1 MPSINAIGGLYNK
14 ECPKYKYFPLDE
26 DHPPLTEESYSLSKQ
41 VIEAQADCIARAN
54 PDIHIASI
62 RTHFVA
68 DKKPTLSAEEEVRK
82 DLWGWT
88 NSEAISRA
96 FFLGLEMKE
105 KGVRGHEAF
114 YIVGPE
120 HCCDGYDAMDL
131 AKRFYPDTPVKT
143 ELSRKQ
149 GFFSCRKAEQ
159 MLGWKH
165 EGGGAVPEGNW

>member
-1 MPSINAIGGLYNK
+1 LYNK

-41 VIEAQADCIARAN
+41 VLEAQADCIARLN

-68 DKKPTLSAEEEVRK
+68 DKKPTLSAEAEVRK

-96 FFLGLEMKE
+96 FLLGLEMKE
-105 KGVRGHEAF
+105 KGIQGHEAF

-120 HCCDGYDAMDL
+120 HCCDEHDAMDL
-131 AKRFYPDTPVKT
+131 AKRFYPETPVKT

-165 EGGGAVPEGNW
+165 EGGAVPEGNW